1 MRAFLSPRS
10 VAAAVLVLASTGCTW
25 VTEQVVDNVVGV
37 PASDLVRDVKKTSDE
52 YDEDSQQQRTDELQR
67 DYEDFS
73 QPSKN
78 ETNDDAVKSIVV
90 TEDEDDT
97 DYLTAV
103 ESSASRRIA
112 HKRTCTTR
120 STTSHC
126 SRHGASVTSLA

>member
-97 DYLTAV
+97 D
-103 ESSASRRIA
+103 
-112 HKRTCTTR
+112 
-120 STTSHC
+120 
-126 SRHGASVTSLA
+126 